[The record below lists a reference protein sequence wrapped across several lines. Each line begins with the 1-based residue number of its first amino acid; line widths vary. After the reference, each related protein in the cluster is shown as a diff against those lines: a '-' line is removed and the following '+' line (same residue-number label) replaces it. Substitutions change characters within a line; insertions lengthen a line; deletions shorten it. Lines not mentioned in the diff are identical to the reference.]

1 MRLLELGELIA
12 PDHVPAHDVL
22 AIARAQGA
30 GADIQVLGESSDQF
44 VDSRDLLVRTHRH
57 AGEELWMHVVL
68 ATSKDCSPDRRGPG
82 ALVIPGGSG
91 CLRPGIAEWAAR
103 IFRGTVAAV
112 DWLGRGRS
120 TRVPG
125 YDSENG
131 PNFLHGRAYQES
143 FNYHNVNAL
152 ARVFDVVATQP
163 TVEATRLAVIGGSW
177 GGYYSWMLASLD
189 SRISYALPTFGCG
202 GFSAGID
209 MRYTWEE
216 AFRHIGDERR
226 EEWCRAFDVARRVH
240 EARARV
246 YFETATN
253 DKFFALPAAMDTY
266 HRGPRQRSLMLVN
279 NQDHFTRPYNTQ
291 AYRLLREWVS
301 DAGGDPLPHL
311 GSVLWDHGAPIAS
324 VACADAERVSFCV
337 SEGDHVTPFGRAWRT
352 VSAAREG
359 DRWVAQL
366 PIVDP
371 QRSLWLYAHA
381 ERAHR
386 NTVAA
391 ASTPVWTTVP
401 AEMGVRAPSAAPRT
415 ASVALGTD
423 VWAEPVGD
431 RISPKADIVDGQFVF
446 HFDGEPLMKGVIFDV
461 DGDALARDQLDA
473 ITLDLHVHGSVE
485 ELAHC
490 ALYALLVTD
499 YHGFEEQAYGIW
511 LRPLIGAGGAVS
523 ATVRLHD
530 FAPVDTRARYY
541 MDFAPTPLDPRRICG
556 LGVWDATGE
565 PQMWMRPRVAPP
577 ELVQIAERVP
587 FRGTVAVRRWQFVR
601 SAASAAAEVA

>member
-226 EEWCRAFDVARRVH
+226 EEWCRAFDVSRRVH

-337 SEGDHVTPFGRAWRT
+337 SEGDHVTPFGRTWRT

-473 ITLDLHVHGSVE
+473 ITLDLHVRGSVE